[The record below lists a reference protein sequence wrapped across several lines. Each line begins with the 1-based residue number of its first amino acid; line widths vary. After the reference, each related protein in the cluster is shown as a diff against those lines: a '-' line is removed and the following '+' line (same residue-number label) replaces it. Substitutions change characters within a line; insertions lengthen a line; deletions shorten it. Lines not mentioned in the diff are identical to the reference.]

1 MKIKQRKAAII
12 NIVWIAIAVFL
23 LYLGICVDI
32 GIAFLLSLFYF
43 GLSYALSGISSYGS
57 GNPYRGMIL
66 SPQPNEIE
74 YSTYKME
81 YERRKRKKYAMR
93 VNWLM
98 LSIGNIAFI
107 ILLILL
113 LTSNL

>member
-1 MKIKQRKAAII
+1 MVIDII
-12 NIVWIAIAVFL
+12 WIAIGMLL
-23 LYLGICVDI
+23 LYLGIYGDI
-32 GIAFLLSLFYF
+32 GIAFIF
-43 GLSYALSGISSYGS
+43 GLFFFGTSYMFSGISSYGS

-81 YERRKRKKYAMR
+81 YEMRGVSKYVGKA
-93 VNWLM
+93 NWFI
-98 LSIGNIAFI
+98 LSVGSITFV